1 MLSQKL
7 TQIAE
12 LHLQLEELTS
22 KLAVLEN
29 EAKAE
34 VLKLGKSQDV
44 SLDNG
49 RKIRAS
55 YSKGRGKYD
64 YVAFIKGV
72 GFYPDDNDADYAT
85 LRMNTKE
92 VVDYKSLADDLGWG
106 TLSNEQVKPYY
117 TPGQPTVSFKLV

>member
-7 TQIAE
+7 TEIAE
-12 LHLQLEELTS
+12 LHLQLEELTN

-64 YVAFIKGV
+64 YVAFIKDTD
-72 GFYPDDNDADYAT
+72 FDPENANDKVLLEA
-85 LRMNTKE
+85 NSKV
-92 VVDYKSLADDLGWG
+92 VVDYTALANDLGWK
-106 TLSNEQVKPYY
+106 TLSDEQVKPYY
-117 TPGQPTVSFKLV
+117 TPGQPTVSFKLI